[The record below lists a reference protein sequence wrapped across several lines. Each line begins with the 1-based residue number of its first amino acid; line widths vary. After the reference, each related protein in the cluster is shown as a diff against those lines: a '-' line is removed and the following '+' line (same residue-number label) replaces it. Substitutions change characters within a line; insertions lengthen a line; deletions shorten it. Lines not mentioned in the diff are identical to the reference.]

1 MRELKKGY
9 ARFFHGGWA
18 NHPITEIRPYDSI
31 SNDVFGGL
39 FALGE
44 PGAYGD
50 GTYYYMDVPIEK
62 ILTNFEMVHGE
73 ESEAAIAALHEIM
86 GPFESEEDFEI
97 AYTAAIED
105 RPDKVPEEDL
115 MQVFDE
121 PSWAEAEW
129 AAQRVRGQVAYLMGY
144 QAVSMFDENGSSWLV
159 LPGVEVHQ
167 VPRENPASP
176 ALKESQKQTK
186 RLSTKHAKAR
196 RERTPLQE
204 IRARELKKIK
214 RQDYYKVLATVKE
227 SVELERKGVYKI
239 TDPMGVL
246 DDFLFNVLARQIEW
260 SMEDIAQSGFPFL
273 CYGLFEVTAPVRD
286 SVRATY
292 FGRTDHVRIS
302 APRKLANRPRVY
314 GEDFV
319 LIPKKHNENLATRF
333 TEPRFR
339 WTIAHE
345 LGHRLHRKFESYI
358 DVEMALEVF
367 ESKDKGAFV
376 SRYARKN
383 VSEMI
388 AEAFACYIMPNYYL
402 NKRKVSA
409 TRVYN
414 CLKNFSKYI
423 KVPTESPKKRLLEM
437 TRVNPL

>member
-39 FALGE
+39 FALSE
-44 PGAYGD
+44 PGPYGD

-204 IRARELKKIK
+204 IRARELKKNKKTRLLQSISYCK
-214 RQDYYKVLATVKE
+214 RVCRVRTKRCLQNNRPYG
-227 SVELERKGVYKI
+227 R
-239 TDPMGVL
+239 
-246 DDFLFNVLARQIEW
+246 FRRLFIQCSCSTNRMVDGRH
-260 SMEDIAQSGFPFL
+260 
-273 CYGLFEVTAPVRD
+273 
-286 SVRATY
+286 RAE
-292 FGRTDHVRIS
+292 RIS
-302 APRKLANRPRVY
+302 FPMLRPFRSNGTCPR
-314 GEDFV
+314 
-319 LIPKKHNENLATRF
+319 
-333 TEPRFR
+333 
-339 WTIAHE
+339 
-345 LGHRLHRKFESYI
+345 
-358 DVEMALEVF
+358 
-367 ESKDKGAFV
+367 
-376 SRYARKN
+376 
-383 VSEMI
+383 
-388 AEAFACYIMPNYYL
+388 
-402 NKRKVSA
+402 
-409 TRVYN
+409 
-414 CLKNFSKYI
+414 
-423 KVPTESPKKRLLEM
+423 
-437 TRVNPL
+437 